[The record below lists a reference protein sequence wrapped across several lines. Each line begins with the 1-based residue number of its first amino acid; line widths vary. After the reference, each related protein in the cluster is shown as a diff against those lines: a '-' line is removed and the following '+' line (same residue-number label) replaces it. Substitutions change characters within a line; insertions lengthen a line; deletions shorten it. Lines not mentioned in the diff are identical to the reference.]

1 MLDNISFG
9 QFYPARSFIHSM
21 DGRMKIL
28 LTIAFIVFIFVSKS
42 GAAVFAVALALIFM
56 MALSRV
62 PIKTYLRNIKAILP
76 IIILTAVLNLLY
88 AGGGRVLFSFWV
100 FNVSTGGIRT
110 SVYMVLRIVMLIMSS
125 SIMTNTTSPTELTD
139 SIESLLSPLKL
150 LRLDIHSLA
159 MMMSIA
165 LRFVPTLMEETD
177 KIMSSQKARGAD
189 MESGGILR
197 RVKALVPVLIPLL
210 ISSFRR
216 AAELAD
222 AMECR
227 CYHGGDGRTRLKKMT
242 MGRRDLIAALG
253 FAVLLA
259 VIILCNVF
267 LSDSF
272 VYSFFYRLVI

>member
-1 MLDNISFG
+1 VLDNISFG

-110 SVYMVLRIVMLIMSS
+110 SVYMALRIVMLIMSS

-189 MESGGILR
+189 MESGGVLR

-272 VYSFFYRLVI
+272 VYSFFYRLVM

>member
-110 SVYMVLRIVMLIMSS
+110 SVYMALRIVMLIMSS

-189 MESGGILR
+189 MESGGVLR

-272 VYSFFYRLVI
+272 VYSSFYRLVM

>member
-110 SVYMVLRIVMLIMSS
+110 SVYMALRIVMLIMSS

-189 MESGGILR
+189 MESGGVLR

-272 VYSFFYRLVI
+272 VYSFFYRLVM

>member
-42 GAAVFAVALALIFM
+42 GVAVFAVALALIFM
-56 MALSRV
+56 MALSQV

-110 SVYMVLRIVMLIMSS
+110 SVYMALRIVMLIMSS

-189 MESGGILR
+189 MESGGVLR

-272 VYSFFYRLVI
+272 VYSFFYRLVM